1 MNIEIL
7 SISSAK
13 HKHTLIHCLHDQVVI
28 ERFQVSLVEVAVNK
42 LVDSAEKKIQKNALE
57 FQVRLPSSGDLS
69 VFAHS
74 LDIDVKNRRK
84 LLSDVV

>member
-42 LVDSAEKKIQKNALE
+42 LVDSAENNVEKM
-57 FQVRLPSSGDLS
+57 RLN
-69 VFAHS
+69 F
-74 LDIDVKNRRK
+74 K
-84 LLSDVV
+84 